1 MSFLMDRW
9 RRIGTRLYLALG
21 FAVALTLVSGAVGV
35 YYFEQ
40 SGDANYQVRSESVPA
55 LEASWAAA
63 REAERLRNLGLGL
76 VAAESGFQG
85 SESEAVAGSL
95 ERLETALS
103 QVRSVPELAPLT
115 ASVSD
120 AAFDLAE
127 VIDELTLS
135 RDELQIANEAAAGYR
150 LRLATTTS
158 DIGESDA
165 ALSVLQ
171 QALQAGEED
180 SLDGLWDE
188 FSSLYAAGVDPA
200 VASLGEGEGVFFVRG
215 RQLALEANIRDLALS
230 FDASSAT
237 LVNSVSNLLEASG
250 AQSSESLT
258 LAVSSFDEGRTLLT
272 AISVISVIAATLAA
286 WLWVGNGMVRRLSR
300 MSERMR
306 RMADG
311 DLETPVP
318 EVGRDEIG
326 ELAAALEVF
335 RQQALEVQRLNL
347 VEQLYEELRQTNA
360 ELERTQA
367 RLVAQEKLAALGE
380 LVAGVAH
387 EISNPLN
394 FVTNFS
400 EGSLSLYEELSEML
414 DTYREGMSQEDTE
427 LLDNIT
433 QELTNSLN
441 RVLANGGRALAIV
454 ERMRALGVIGGEP
467 VMTDLNDVVRTAVQA
482 ACTAFSAKIEN
493 FTVQPDFDLDPSLG
507 EVPLVEGDFI
517 EAMVNLVSN
526 ACQAMYQKWEA
537 SDHEYEPELVITT
550 RLADGLAEVRV
561 RDNGT
566 GIADDVIGYIFN
578 PFFTTHAG
586 TLGAGLGLTI
596 AADVARRL
604 GGDLSVDTVY
614 GEYAEFT
621 MSVPAAGGALQ
632 EAAEDQE
639 DQEDD

>member
-1 MSFLMDRW
+1 MVSFLVEKW

-21 FAVALTLVSGAVGV
+21 FAVTLTLVSGAVGV

-63 REAERLRNLGLGL
+63 RESERLRNLGLGL
-76 VAAESGFQG
+76 IAAESGFQG
-85 SESEAVAGSL
+85 SEQEAVAESL
-95 ERLETALS
+95 ERLETALNG
-103 QVRSVPELAPLT
+103 VRSVPELAPLIP
-115 ASVSD
+115 AVSD
-120 AAFDLAE
+120 AAYDLAQ
-127 VIDELTLS
+127 VMDNLALN
-135 RDELQIANEAAAGYR
+135 RDELQIVNESAADYR
-150 LRLATTTS
+150 SRLTATTS
-158 DIGESDA
+158 DIGESEA
-165 ALSVLQ
+165 ALSALR
-171 QALQAGEED
+171 QALQAEDEEA
-180 SLDGLWDE
+180 LQELWDE
-188 FSSLYAAGVDPA
+188 FSNLNAAGIDPE
-200 VASLGEGEGVFFVRG
+200 VASLGEGEGVFYVRG
-215 RQLALEANIRDLALS
+215 RQLALEANIDSLAES
-230 FDASSAT
+230 FDTSSVT
-237 LVNSVSNLLEASG
+237 LTNSVSDMLEASG
-250 AQSSESLT
+250 AHSSESLG

-272 AISVISVIAATLAA
+272 AISVIGVIAATLAA

-347 VEQLYEELRQTNA
+347 VEQLNEELRQTNA

-380 LVAGVAH
+380 LVSGVAH

-414 DTYREGMSQEDTE
+414 ETYREGMSQEDTE

-433 QELTNSLN
+433 QEMTSSLN

-467 VMTDLNDVVRTAVQA
+467 VMTELNSVVQSAVRTACA
-482 ACTAFSAKIEN
+482 AFSSRTQN
-493 FTVQPDFDLDPSLG
+493 FAVQPAFDLDPSVG
-507 EVPLVEGDFI
+507 EAPLVEGDFI
-517 EAMVNLVSN
+517 QAMVNLVSN
-526 ACQAMYQKWEA
+526 ACQAMLQKQEA
-537 SDHEYEPELVITT
+537 SDQPYEPELSVTT
-550 RLADGLAEVRV
+550 QLTESVALVRI
-561 RDNGT
+561 RDNGP
-566 GIADDVIGYIFN
+566 GIADDVIGHIFN
-578 PFFTTHAG
+578 PFFTTHSG

-614 GEYAEFT
+614 GEYTEFT
-621 MSVPAAGGALQ
+621 MSIPVADVTPPDAE
-632 EAAEDQE
+632 EAEEAD
-639 DQEDD
+639 